1 MNGISL
7 QELSDKLNLVNM
19 TPEIPL
25 QDIEIRNPEL
35 NRPALQLTG
44 FMKHFDPTRIQIVG
58 MVEFE
63 YVRSLPDNERVAAFE
78 RLMDLQIPCLIL
90 TRDYRPQEDIMAM
103 ALQHRV
109 PILGTSLPTSV
120 FEARLLRQLEI
131 SLAPMVA
138 IHGVLVDVFGEGV
151 LILGNSGIGKSE
163 TALALV
169 KRGHRLVADDV
180 VEIRRYSEQ
189 ELVGRAP
196 DVTRYLMELRGIG
209 AIDIKALYGVECVE
223 DEKQISMVIRL
234 EAWDQSNAV
243 NRRLSIKEEYVEYL
257 GNKLVCFT
265 IPLSPGRNS
274 AVIVET
280 AAVNFRQKRMGYDAG
295 KELER
300 RIMEKMARDRA
311 RK

>member
-1 MNGISL
+1 MSGITL
-7 QELSDKLNLVNM
+7 QELAERLNLVNM

-25 QDIEIRNPEL
+25 KDIEIRNPEL

-63 YVRSLPDNERVAAFE
+63 YVQSLPPEERIVAYG
-78 RLMDLQIPCLIL
+78 RLLNLPIPCLVF
-90 TRDYRPQEDIMAM
+90 TRDYKPREDVVSM
-103 ALQHRV
+103 ALQRRI
-109 PILGTSLPTSV
+109 PLLGTSLPTSV

-163 TALALV
+163 AALALV

-223 DEKQISMVIRL
+223 DEKHISMAIRL
-234 EAWDQSNAV
+234 EAWDQGKTFT
-243 NRRLSIKEEYVEYL
+243 RLNMKEDYVEYL
-257 GNKLVCFT
+257 GNRLTCYT
-265 IPLSPGRNS
+265 IPLSPGRNT

-311 RK
+311 RN